1 MKDETKK
8 KFHIT
13 LTDNE
18 TGETLIDSDTS
29 AIIGAFDLGEGNTGS
44 LYALACNGLIKVC
57 TIAGAMATLERVRKD
72 DPFGYILAD
81 TAQHTHDTEKQE
93 EHHD

>member
-44 LYALACNGLIKVC
+44 LYALACNGLV
-57 TIAGAMATLERVRKD
+57 AVFSAVGS
-72 DPFGYILAD
+72 
-81 TAQHTHDTEKQE
+81 
-93 EHHD
+93 